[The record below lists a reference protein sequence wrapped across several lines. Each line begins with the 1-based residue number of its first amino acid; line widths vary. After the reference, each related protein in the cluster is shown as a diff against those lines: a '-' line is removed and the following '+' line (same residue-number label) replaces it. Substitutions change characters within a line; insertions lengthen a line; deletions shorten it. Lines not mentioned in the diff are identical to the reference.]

1 MLRFDLFLNSLNRA
15 FCVTCRVMTE
25 RSRKIRYFLFGQHLA
40 DGVRVTV
47 SIILPAVVG
56 ALTGYFESGVT
67 MSLGALC
74 VSISDAPG
82 PANHKRNGMAL
93 CLGFLVVMSL
103 LTGMLNHYPVWL
115 GVLIAVSTFFFSMFN
130 VFGSRAASVG
140 TAVLLLMVL
149 RMSDLNPVKNVLS
162 DTLYI
167 LAGGAW
173 YMLFAMLFM
182 IIRPFRPIQR
192 ALGDCITE
200 TAGYLRVKAD
210 FYDLTKDT
218 ADTYSQLITR
228 QAAVNERQD
237 EVRAMLFRNRSVLRE
252 STYEGRLLVFTFATS
267 VDLFEQIMAVWYDYD
282 ELRKR
287 YGNNDILNKVQGV
300 IKKLADKLERIG
312 EAIHSQTEYKPQ
324 YDIIEELN
332 KIKKETEA
340 VRQKPLDFTLRK
352 ILVNIRNQYER
363 VALIGRYFSARR
375 RRLHTDVGRKDYSR
389 FVPHQAIAASVFI
402 NNLTMESSAFRH
414 SLRVMLTCTV
424 GYILSAT
431 FLSGNHSYWI
441 LMTIIIIMK
450 PAYSLTKSKNT
461 DRLSGTIGGAILGLL
476 LLHFVKSDHVLF
488 GLLVFFALGAYTF
501 VRVRYVVMVIFL
513 TPYVLILFHFLGEN
527 IVNVAGERLF
537 DTLFAG
543 LLSFLSVRFLFPRWE
558 SDAIKSSLAKVLQAN
573 MQYLK
578 KLREIVLTGGMNSV
592 TYKLVRK
599 EVFVS
604 TANLA
609 AALHRMQSEPRSKQ
623 QFKNEI
629 YELVVLNHVLSSNI
643 AGLTDSISA
652 EHSAISRKSLS
663 KLDRSIENISMVN
676 QAPAEEVPVITGTIP
691 HRRESAI
698 VDVDETLEDRFDFI
712 EKITADIRRIG
723 EKIEGRRSL

>member
-1 MLRFDLFLNSLNRA
+1 MA
-15 FCVTCRVMTE
+15 E
-25 RSRKIRYFLFGQHLA
+25 RSGKIRYFLFGQHLA
-40 DGVRVTV
+40 DGLRVTL

-56 ALTGYFESGVT
+56 AFTGYFEPGVT

-82 PANHKRNGMAL
+82 PANHKRNSMAF
-93 CLGFLVVMSL
+93 CLGFLVIMSL
-103 LTGMLNHYPVWL
+103 LTGMLNHYPLWM
-115 GVLIAVSTFFFSMFN
+115 GILIAVSTFFFSMFN

-149 RMSDLNPVKNVLS
+149 RMSDLNPAKNVLLN
-162 DTLYI
+162 TGYI

-173 YMLFAMLFM
+173 YILFAMLFM

-192 ALGDCITE
+192 ALGDCIRE
-200 TAGYLRVKAD
+200 TAGYLRVKAG
-210 FYDLTKDT
+210 FYNLAKDT
-218 ADTYSQLITR
+218 ADVYNQLITR
-228 QAAVNERQD
+228 QASVNEKQD

-267 VDLFEQIMAVWYDYD
+267 VDLFEQIMATWYDYG

-287 YGNNDILNKVQGV
+287 FVHSGILYKIQGV
-300 IKKLADKLERIG
+300 IEKLADKLERTG
-312 EAIHSQTEYKPQ
+312 EAIHSQTEYQPQ
-324 YDIIEELN
+324 YDIIDKLN
-332 KIKKETEA
+332 EIKKETEEA
-340 VRQKPLDFTLRK
+340 QQKPLNFTLKK
-352 ILVNIRNQYER
+352 ILVSIRSQYER
-363 VALIGRYFSARR
+363 IALIGRYFSAQRR
-375 RRLHTDVGRKDYSR
+375 KLKTDVNREDYSR

-414 SLRVMLTCTV
+414 SLRVMFTCTA
-424 GYILSAT
+424 GYILSVT
-431 FLSGNHSYWI
+431 FLTGNHSYWI

-476 LLHFVKSDHVLF
+476 LLHFIKNDYVLF

-527 IVNVAGERLF
+527 IINVAGERLF
-537 DTLFAG
+537 DTSFAG
-543 LLSFLSVRFLFPRWE
+543 LLSFLSVRFLFPSWE
-558 SDAIKSSLAKVLQAN
+558 SHAIKNSLVNVLQAN

-578 KLREIVLTGGMNSV
+578 KLREIVLNGSINRV

-623 QFKNEI
+623 RFKNEI

-643 AGLTDSISA
+643 AGLADSVASGMG
-652 EHSAISRKSLS
+652 SISRKSLA
-663 KLDRSIENISMVN
+663 KLDRSIENISMVSK
-676 QAPAEEVPVITGTIP
+676 ASAGELPGITANGPRLPKGTAG
-691 HRRESAI
+691 ES
-698 VDVDETLEDRFDFI
+698 DETLGDRFNFI
-712 EKITADIRRIG
+712 EKITSDIRRIG
-723 EKIEGRRSL
+723 EKMERGGGLGKSGE